1 MLKTRLREYMSETSH
16 LKSLSA
22 GFNQNIFTHLLYP
35 LYTKLTNH
43 KRLFL
48 VCFSFYFS
56 LRYKYC
62 QLLQH
67 TDWNFGNLYCSWY
80 LCCALSP
87 KIKEPK
93 NVPSQPISCSYFMHS
108 FSILFLYFFQQFSLC
123 FLKPLSNLIFRFIL
137 LFSVSWLVIFFVF
150 FQNHFF
156 LLGLK
161 LLTRLLSYKGPRIPG
176 KQGER
181 NSINAISGAHRYL
194 YLIEKTLIMLDS
206 WSIVD
211 EITIKTEYRR
221 KSLMFLFWNVM
232 DR

>member
-137 LFSVSWLVIFFVF
+137 LFSVSWLVIFFFKPTF
-150 FQNHFF
+150 FIRFEAPYKTVVIQ
-156 LLGLK
+156 GTQDTWQARWEK
-161 LLTRLLSYKGPRIPG
+161 LY
-176 KQGER
+176 
-181 NSINAISGAHRYL
+181 
-194 YLIEKTLIMLDS
+194 
-206 WSIVD
+206 
-211 EITIKTEYRR
+211 
-221 KSLMFLFWNVM
+221 
-232 DR
+232 